1 MELHFEQ
8 SDTEFYTPFA
18 GLAFVG
24 HALNKK
30 TSLKKSLR
38 KIKKRHGI
46 SNIDLVRA
54 YVGLL
59 ALGKNDF
66 DAIDTLRHDDWF
78 QQCMGIKQMPSA
90 SRLRQRFNED
100 ATQLIPLIEESF
112 AELLIE
118 LGAPLTPLP
127 KELDHQQHI
136 PLDMD
141 VTPQNNSNS
150 KKEGVGWT
158 YKHFFGY
165 SPIMAYAGQEGWCM
179 GCELRPGSQHSQN
192 DFVPFLNAVLQR
204 VRRVTSQPILLRLDS
219 AHDAEDTRREI
230 AHHTNVDH
238 IIKLNPRQQYTYKA
252 WLPKFEAA
260 KVDWHELRPGKHY
273 ATLTVNH
280 EADYGQQRLI
290 IRIIRRT
297 SDAVGQMFL
306 TPDYELEG
314 WWTTLNEGEYSDED
328 VILLYENHATSEQFH
343 SELKTDMDLERLPSG
358 KFDTNDLV
366 MCLGALTYN
375 ILRYMGQSCLLG
387 PKSPVRHH
395 AERRRIKTVMQEL
408 IYQAARFLEQGRR
421 KILRFSRHSPALQ
434 AFMGLYPEKAL
445 C

>member
-18 GLAFVG
+18 GLTFVG
-24 HALNKK
+24 RALNKK

-38 KIKKRHGI
+38 KVKKRHGI

-59 ALGKNDF
+59 ALGKNSF

-90 SRLRQRFNED
+90 SRLRQRFDED
-100 ATQLIPLIEESF
+100 ATQLIPLIEESL
-112 AELLIE
+112 AELHIE
-118 LGAPLTPLP
+118 LDAPLTPLP
-127 KELDHQQHI
+127 KELDCQQHI

-150 KKEGVGWT
+150 KKEGVSWT

-165 SPIMAYAGQEGWCM
+165 SPIMAYLGQEGWCM

-192 DFVPFLNAVLQR
+192 DYIPFLDTVLQR
-204 VRRVTSQPILLRLDS
+204 VRRITQKPILLRLDS
-219 AHDAEDTRREI
+219 AHDAEDTRM
-230 AHHTNVDH
+230 AVAQHANVDH
-238 IIKLNPRQQYTYKA
+238 IIKLNPRQHYTSKA

-260 KVDWHELRPGKHY
+260 KVEWQELRPGKYY

-280 EADYGQQRLI
+280 KTHYGLQRLI
-290 IRIIRRT
+290 IKMVKRT
-297 SDAVGQMFL
+297 SDVVGQMFL

-314 WWTTLNEGEYSDED
+314 WWTTLSEEEYSNDD
-328 VILLYENHATSEQFH
+328 VILLYEDHATSEQFH

-375 ILRYMGQSCLLG
+375 VLRYMGQSCLLG
-387 PKSPVRHH
+387 PKSPVRHQ

-408 IYQAARFLEQGRR
+408 IYQAARFLERGRR
-421 KILRFSRHSPALQ
+421 KILRFGRHSPALQ
-434 AFMGLYPEKAL
+434 AFMELYPEKML

>member
-18 GLAFVG
+18 GLAFIG

-46 SNIDLVRA
+46 ANIDLVRA

-100 ATQLIPLIEESF
+100 ATQLIPLIEESL

-118 LGAPLTPLP
+118 LDAPLTPLP
-127 KELDHQQHI
+127 KELDRQQHI

-141 VTPQNNSNS
+141 VTPQDNSNS
-150 KKEGVGWT
+150 KKEGVSWT

-165 SPIMAYAGQEGWCM
+165 SPIMAYLGQEGWCM

-192 DFVPFLNAVLQR
+192 DFIPFLGAVLQR
-204 VRRVTSQPILLRLDS
+204 VRRITQQPILLRLDS
-219 AHDAEDTRREI
+219 AHDAEDTRM
-230 AHHTNVDH
+230 AVAQHANVDH
-238 IIKLNPRQQYTYKA
+238 IIKLNPRQQYTSKA

-260 KVDWHELRPGKHY
+260 KVEWHELRAGKHY
-273 ATLTVNH
+273 ATLTINH
-280 EADYGQQRLI
+280 EAHYGHQRLI
-290 IRIIRRT
+290 IKMVRRT

-314 WWTTLNEGEYSDED
+314 WWTTLNEEEYSDND

-375 ILRYMGQSCLLG
+375 MLRYMGQSCLLG
-387 PKSPVRHH
+387 PQSPVRHQ
-395 AERRRIKTVMQEL
+395 AARRRIKTVMQEL
-408 IYQAARFLEQGRR
+408 IYQAARFLEAGRR
-421 KILRFSRHSPALQ
+421 KILRFGRYSPALQ
-434 AFMGLYPEKAL
+434 VFMGLYPEKML